1 MSIEVIFTT
10 RTGKRMPITTEPGE
24 RLLDAALDGYV
35 PGIIGQCGGGATCAT
50 CHVKVA
56 EPWRDKLP
64 EPEYDESE
72 LLSYVDNADASSR
85 LACQIRLTEGM
96 DTLEVRVPGSL
107 D

>member
-1 MSIEVIFTT
+1 MPITVFFTT
-10 RTGKRMPITTEPGE
+10 RTGKQMTVDTEPGE
-24 RLLDAALDGYV
+24 RLLDAALDALV

-56 EPWRDKLP
+56 GAWADKLP

-72 LLSYVDNADASSR
+72 LLSYVDNADKSSR
-85 LACQIRLTEGM
+85 LACQIRLTEAM
-96 DTLEVRVPGSL
+96 DKLEVRVPGSL

>member
-1 MSIEVIFTT
+1 MSIEVTFTT
-10 RTGKRMPITTEPGE
+10 RTGKRMPVTTEPGE
-24 RLLDAALDGYV
+24 RLLDSALDALV

-56 EPWRDKLP
+56 DAWAGKLP

-72 LLSYVDNADASSR
+72 LLSYVDNADESSR
-85 LACQIRLTEGM
+85 LACQIRLTEAM
-96 DTLEVRVPGSL
+96 DALEVRVPGSL